1 MNENYQ
7 PHNKQPQDRQSQ
19 DKQPQDKQN
28 NPLTGQQV
36 SEFLSAN
43 PDFFEQHPQIVESL
57 ELPHESGKAVS
68 LIERQIS
75 VLRERNMEMR
85 ARLNS
90 LLESASINDK
100 LFEKTKRLVLNILEA
115 PDLDTIVTTLYD
127 SLGTDFK
134 VEFHNLILLGERDKI
149 PASHARVVGL
159 EEAHG
164 AIGTLLRT
172 NRAICG
178 VLRQD
183 ELEFLFGEDADKVG
197 SVAAVPLCHGNIFG
211 VLAIG
216 NSDPNCYRSSMGT
229 LFLSYIA
236 EVLNRIAPKLLH

>member
-1 MNENYQ
+1 MSDT
-7 PHNKQPQDRQSQ
+7 NKPQRQL
-19 DKQPQDKQN
+19 DTKLN
-28 NPLTGQQV
+28 AEQV
-36 SEFLSAN
+36 GAFLRAN
-43 PDFFEQHPQIVESL
+43 PHFFDQHPELIESL

-68 LIERQIS
+68 LIERQVS

-85 ARLNS
+85 ARLNN
-90 LLESASINDK
+90 LLESARDNDK

-115 PDLDTIVTTLYD
+115 PNLDTIVTTLYD

-134 VEFHNLILLGERDKI
+134 VEYHKLILLGDQETTPTNR
-149 PASHARVVGL
+149 AQVVGL
-159 EEAHG
+159 DEAQN

-183 ELEFLFGEDADKVG
+183 ELEFLFGDDADKIG

-211 VLAIG
+211 ILAVG
-216 NSDPNCYRSSMGT
+216 NSDPNHYRSSMGT

-236 EVLNRIAPKLLH
+236 EVLNRVAPKLLS